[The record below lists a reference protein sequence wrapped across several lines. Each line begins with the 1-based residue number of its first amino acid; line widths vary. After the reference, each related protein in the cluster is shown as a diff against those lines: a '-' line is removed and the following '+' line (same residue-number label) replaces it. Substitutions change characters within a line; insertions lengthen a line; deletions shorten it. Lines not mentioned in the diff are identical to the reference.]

1 MASEKKLAM
10 ASPGRLVLAVT
21 KPSSLRLRDVAA
33 PGSSI
38 SHGLPTRDTRRFLVR
53 LPVVMSIVGGGS
65 LSTTNSPIV
74 SHP

>member
-1 MASEKKLAM
+1 MTSEKLAM
-10 ASPGRLVLAVT
+10 ANPARLVLAIG
-21 KPSSLRLRDVAA
+21 KPSSLRFRDVAV

-38 SHGLPTRDTRRFLVR
+38 SHGLPTRDTRRFLVC

-65 LSTTNSPIV
+65 LSITNSTIV